1 LWISG
6 NISFTFMVILQEII
20 LMVDDEATD
29 GGLVRIAVEK
39 MDKRFRVEVVTD
51 GEEAI
56 KYLVGDG
63 GFGDRKKFPIPMLIL
78 LDLRMPGMDG
88 VEFLEW
94 LRRDGRFTFIP
105 VVVLSGAVPLDAGR
119 ASQLGVR
126 ACLQKQVDFC
136 VLVSELRS
144 VLLEWVPMIPPGPG
158 PHRFGTDSTLD

>member
-1 LWISG
+1 
-6 NISFTFMVILQEII
+6 MVTLQEII

-29 GGLVRIAVEK
+29 GELVRIAVEK

-63 GFGDRKKFPIPMLIL
+63 GFGDRRKFPIPTLIL
-78 LDLRMPGMDG
+78 LDLKMPGMDG
-88 VEFLEW
+88 VGFLEW

-105 VVVLSGAVPLDAGR
+105 VVVLTGAVWLDAAR

-126 ACLQKQVDFC
+126 ACLPKEADFC
-136 VLVSELRS
+136 GLVRELRR
-144 VLLEWVPMIPPGPG
+144 VLSEWVPMIPPGPR
-158 PHRFGTDSTLD
+158 PHGFETDSALD